1 MLVGIETGIHLVVS
15 TFVAEEHVGLRHE
28 ELSFLVAVV
37 DSQRPAVGIH
47 REGIRVTM
55 FASANT
61 PPLGDNMQ
69 IRRNYTA
76 KHSRIVGCS
85 AFGGKVFL
93 ADVPF

>member
-1 MLVGIETGIHLVVS
+1 
-15 TFVAEEHVGLRHE
+15 
-28 ELSFLVAVV
+28 
-37 DSQRPAVGIH
+37 
-47 REGIRVTM
+47 M

-61 PPLGDNMQ
+61 PPFGDNMQ
-69 IRRNYTA
+69 IRRDYTA